1 MVKIIS
7 IAISL
12 FVVFSTYLFGYHQG
26 KNSEELANA
35 RLKISALNATVE
47 ELQKRQASDSLSLSA
62 VRLSESAHRDE
73 LNRLRNKLRNIE
85 RSAKSNADRNS
96 VKCAGLGLEGG
107 ELLREAQ
114 RAIRFCRDN
123 HK

>member
-1 MVKIIS
+1 MNPIK
-7 IAISL
+7 L
-12 FVVFSTYLFGYHQG
+12 FFIFAVTLCAYAYGFHVG
-26 KNSEELANA
+26 KNNEELANA
-35 RLKISALNATVE
+35 RIKISALKATVE
-47 ELQKRQASDSLSLSA
+47 ELQKQQASDSLSLSA